1 ARSSRWSISSGDIGS
16 KVLRTSPVAGLVVAI
31 GTSHAPFRLPSR
43 YPAAPPS
50 TPAQPGRAGADLGER
65 DRRRLRTA
73 PAPPPPR
80 AGRAA
85 RRGGPRRAAVPLPDR
100 TVRARRVA
108 QLCSLAVEDQFYMA
122 WRPLVA
128 MIGGA
133 RRRLAA
139 LAAAA
144 AAGSAV
150 VPFLLWHAPNAS
162 TRIFFGTDA
171 RMQGLLA
178 GAVLAIAHASGVLDR
193 LPRRAVVRAGAV
205 GAAFLLAVALV
216 LPG

>member
-65 DRRRLRTA
+65 DRRRLRTG

-100 TVRARRVA
+100 TVRARRVGRRGRV
-108 QLCSLAVEDQFYMA
+108 LRAV
-122 WRPLVA
+122 RVPHH
-128 MIGGA
+128 G
-133 RRRLAA
+133 
-139 LAAAA
+139 A
-144 AAGSAV
+144 AAGPAWR
-150 VPFLLWHAPNAS
+150 VP
-162 TRIFFGTDA
+162 A
-171 RMQGLLA
+171 R
-178 GAVLAIAHASGVLDR
+178 
-193 LPRRAVVRAGAV
+193 
-205 GAAFLLAVALV
+205 V
-216 LPG
+216 LPAAPAPA